1 MVPGTFFSSPSS
13 STFEQKNI
21 SDFWLTYMYQRLES
35 MTEFLRDL
43 ITTRFNDR
51 IPSRGPTIV
60 QYKYRHHQLFFSDPI
75 GPSMDKKTIKNCFQ
89 NFRLSSQNKPDKSNN
104 KWPTDSMEL
113 QWLPVRSF
121 QALVQVLLNRKIF
134 LILGSLPCTKNLIR
148 WLNFNVTW

>member
-13 STFEQKNI
+13 STLEQKNI
-21 SDFWLTYMYQRLES
+21 FDSWLTYVYQRLES

-104 KWPTDSMEL
+104 KWPTF
-113 QWLPVRSF
+113 F

-134 LILGSLPCTKNLIR
+134 LILGSLPVPKTWFDDWILTWPDNDAIQR
-148 WLNFNVTW
+148 LNPT